1 MSGNYRKNTLPH
13 KAYQSASLST
23 PNLHHPTGRFAKT
36 QPFQLEAVQ
45 SALKTADAILVWS
58 SHLAAIDSTRSQR

>member
-45 SALKTADAILVWS
+45 SALKTADAIRVSSIHLVTIGS
-58 SHLAAIDSTRSQR
+58 IK